1 MRIII
6 LSLTLLF
13 SFTLFAQVK
22 VEFKADHFSKK
33 QNLFYSTTYVNGDT
47 IKSTGMQEEEEEE
60 EEETNYQLKARLGVS
75 YQKSITSEIGLAL
88 NKYNLHWN
96 GIGTITDKDT
106 ISVVQLQ

>member
-47 IKSTGMQEEEEEE
+47 IKSAGMQEEA
-60 EEETNYQLKARLGVS
+60 TNYQLKARLGVS